1 MTHYST
7 IAIIYNPNST
17 GPSKSY
23 AQELYKSLRRELS
36 DQKTSLIA
44 TKHAGHAEEIAYSL
58 AIEHTNPLIISSS
71 GDGGYHE
78 VVNGAL
84 RAQSEGAKPTTALLP
99 AGNAN
104 DHHRNLHSSSL
115 IKRITKGESEAIDVL
130 TLEGHSKGKRIERY
144 AHSYIG
150 FGLTPRVGK
159 ELNKTSLTRF
169 KEKVLVVRSFF
180 QLRPV
185 ALWSNDSLRQ
195 YDSLIISNIDSMAK
209 YLRISTP
216 SSVTDGKFEVTA
228 FMHTNKFF
236 LLLTLIK
243 AVITG
248 SRENSQAS
256 HYAVKTVTKTILQA
270 DGEIYTFDADSDI
283 FISIKQKVLHS
294 IV

>member
-17 GPSKSY
+17 GASKSY
-23 AQELYKSLRRELS
+23 AQELYENLQRELP
-36 DQKTSLIA
+36 DQKSSLLA
-44 TKHAGHAEEIAYSL
+44 TKHAGHAEELAYSL
-58 AIEHTNPLIISSS
+58 ADKHTNPLIISSS

-78 VVNGAL
+78 VINGVL

-115 IKRITKGESEAIDVL
+115 IRRITKGESQAIDIL
-130 TLEGHSKGKRIERY
+130 TLEGQTKGKRIKRY

-150 FGLTPRVGK
+150 FGLTPHVGK
-159 ELNKTSLTRF
+159 ELNKTSLTRLN
-169 KEKVLVVRSFF
+169 EILLVIRSFF
-180 QLRPV
+180 KLRPIS
-185 ALWSNDSLRQ
+185 LWSNGTLKQ
-195 YDSLIISNIDSMAK
+195 YDSLVLSNIDSMAK

-228 FMHTNKFF
+228 FMHTNKF
-236 LLLTLIK
+236 LLFLTLVKTIL
-243 AVITG
+243 T
-248 SRENSQAS
+248 SSHENSQAS
-256 HYAVKTVTKTILQA
+256 YFAVKTVTEAILQA

-283 FISIKQKVLHS
+283 VISIRQKALRS